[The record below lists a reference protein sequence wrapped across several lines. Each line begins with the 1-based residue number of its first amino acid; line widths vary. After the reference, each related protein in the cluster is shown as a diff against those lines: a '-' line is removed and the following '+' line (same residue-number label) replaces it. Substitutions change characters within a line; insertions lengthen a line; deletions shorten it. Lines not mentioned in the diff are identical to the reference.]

1 MVSGQL
7 SALLLDWTAAVID
20 LNISNAHK
28 LLEKEPELLWTPI
41 PQSLSDVDH
50 LQDHLV
56 HLNKLGTSF
65 QPVSAIQFTLI
76 YYNELDEEEKERD
89 RFKFL
94 TYLIEVS
101 ISVPDDNSFIF
112 AAAVFNMS

>member
-7 SALLLDWTAAVID
+7 SALLLDWTTAVIE
-20 LNISNAHK
+20 LNISNAHI

-41 PQSLSDVDH
+41 PHSLSDIDH

-76 YYNELDEEEKERD
+76 YYNDHNEDNI
-89 RFKFL
+89 KFL
-94 TYLIEVS
+94 TYLIEVWT
-101 ISVPDDNSFIF
+101 I
-112 AAAVFNMS
+112 